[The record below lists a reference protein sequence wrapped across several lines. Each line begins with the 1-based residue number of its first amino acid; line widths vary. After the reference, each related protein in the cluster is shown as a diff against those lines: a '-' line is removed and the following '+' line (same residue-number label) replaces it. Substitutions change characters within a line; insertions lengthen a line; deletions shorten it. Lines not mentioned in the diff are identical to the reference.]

1 MARERASVPE
11 SAASPRRP
19 PRGPHPGLSFVVP
32 SVVREPC
39 EAPAAGWSRPART
52 LLEGR
57 WLWVDLPATCTEPAL
72 RGADLRKVRVAGL
85 SATSEREVVAC
96 AEAFVGL
103 GGAPGLCG
111 APPTAPA
118 VPRAARGAGCSR
130 FIDWGPR
137 PQPPAEERL
146 ALGQGAWS
154 WCGSGRGGALGT
166 KTRRGGRVPQASVPR
181 CPGAGCHAAH
191 GCFWSHSCHA
201 ALVSAHSGRCAP
213 RARHGFR
220 SGSSSGRPS
229 LSWVVLGVSA
239 PPSVTAASRA
249 PRAAGPTAPVGES
262 GIREWGE

>member
-57 WLWVDLPATCTEPAL
+57 WLWVDLPTTCTEPAL

-85 SATSEREVVAC
+85 SATSQREVVAC
-96 AEAFVGL
+96 AVAFVGL

-166 KTRRGGRVPQASVPR
+166 KTRRGGRVPQASVPWCR
-181 CPGAGCHAAH
+181 VPRRPRMLLEPQPPRGPRLCTLGALCTPGQ
-191 GCFWSHSCHA
+191 
-201 ALVSAHSGRCAP
+201 
-213 RARHGFR
+213 ARVPE
-220 SGSSSGRPS
+220 RPS

-249 PRAAGPTAPVGES
+249 PRAAGPTAPVGVS